1 MPYTPQE
8 RDVILVYLLGNAQ
21 TFLRRVQVYLKT
33 KQKLIALPPASLP
46 VHQAKVEN
54 ELIGDPNNI
63 SKRLELAVFHEIQD
77 KLSEATGELEEVI
90 NLLVKRE
97 EDCPDIY
104 IRLGSLYELQG
115 NYDHAHSAYKEGQE
129 FGLKLRPA
137 VCLRKLPTY
146 NEFLVCGLSTK
157 VNRFNEVLDEKVSP
171 NEEKGLQ
178 GLKASQSMIRL
189 GFLGRVRIE
198 EIAGRIG
205 SISVPRHRRLLKKLG
220 EYLVKQN

>member
-8 RDVILVYLLGNAQ
+8 RDVILVYLLGNTQ

-33 KQKLIALPPASLP
+33 KQRLIALPPASLP
-46 VHQAKVEN
+46 VHQEKVEN
-54 ELIGDPNNI
+54 ELIGDPDNI

-77 KLSEATGELEEVI
+77 KLPEATDELEEVI
-90 NLLVKRE
+90 DLLVKRE

-115 NYDHAHSAYKEGQE
+115 NYNLAHSAYKEGQE

-146 NEFLVCGLSTK
+146 NEFLVCGLSTR
-157 VNRFNEVLDEKVSP
+157 VNRFNEVLDEKVNP

-178 GLKASQSMIRL
+178 RLKASQSMIRL

-205 SISVPRHRRLLKKLG
+205 AISVPRHRRLLKKLS
-220 EYLVKQN
+220 EYLVR

>member
-33 KQKLIALPPASLP
+33 KQKLIALPPSSLP
-46 VHQAKVEN
+46 AHQAAVKN
-54 ELIGDPNNI
+54 ELIEDPDNI

-77 KLSEATGELEEVI
+77 KLSEATDELEEVI
-90 NLLVKRE
+90 NLLVERE

-104 IRLGSLYELQG
+104 IRLGSLYERQDD
-115 NYDHAHSAYKEGQE
+115 YDNARHAYKEGQE

-137 VCLRKLPTY
+137 VCLRQLPTY

-157 VNRFNEVLDEKVSP
+157 VNRFNKVLDEKVTP
-171 NEEKGLQ
+171 NDEKGLK
-178 GLKASQSMIRL
+178 GLRASQSVIRL

-205 SISVPRHRRLLKKLG
+205 SISVPRHRRLLKKLS
-220 EYLVKQN
+220 EYLVE

>member
-46 VHQAKVEN
+46 VHQAQVEN
-54 ELIGDPNNI
+54 ELMEDPNNI
-63 SKRLELAVFHEIQD
+63 SKRLELAVFHEIQG

-90 NLLVKRE
+90 NLLVTRE

-115 NYDHAHSAYKEGQE
+115 NYDDAHSAYKEGQE

-171 NEEKGLQ
+171 NKEKGLQ

-205 SISVPRHRRLLKKLG
+205 SISVPLHRRLLKKLG
-220 EYLVKQN
+220 GYLVK

>member
-33 KQKLIALPPASLP
+33 KQKLIALPPASLS

-157 VNRFNEVLDEKVSP
+157 VNRFNEVLDEIVTP
-171 NEEKGLQ
+171 NDDN
-178 GLKASQSMIRL
+178 LKKLPAAQSVIRPSFLSQ
-189 GFLGRVRIE
+189 VRIE
-198 EIAGRIG
+198 EITGRIG
-205 SISVPRHRRLLKKLG
+205 SISVVRHRRLLKKLS
-220 EYLVKQN
+220 EYLVE

>member
-46 VHQAKVEN
+46 VHQAQVEN
-54 ELIGDPNNI
+54 ELMEDPNNI
-63 SKRLELAVFHEIQD
+63 SKRLELAVFHEIQG
-77 KLSEATGELEEVI
+77 KLSEATGKLEEVI

-115 NYDHAHSAYKEGQE
+115 NYDNAHSAYKEGQE

-171 NEEKGLQ
+171 NKEKGLQ

-205 SISVPRHRRLLKKLG
+205 FISVPLHGRLLKKLG
-220 EYLVKQN
+220 EYLVK

>member
-1 MPYTPQE
+1 MKSRPIKE
-8 RDVILVYLLGNAQ
+8 RDVILVYLLGDTQ

-46 VHQAKVEN
+46 VHQAKVED

-137 VCLRKLPTY
+137 VCLRKLPPTY
-146 NEFLVCGLSTK
+146 SEFLVCGLTTK
-157 VNRFNEVLDEKVSP
+157 VNRFDKILDEIVTP
-171 NEEKGLQ
+171 NDDN
-178 GLKASQSMIRL
+178 LKKLPAAQSVIRP
-189 GFLGRVRIE
+189 GFLSRVRIE
-198 EIAGRIG
+198 EITGRIG
-205 SISVPRHRRLLKKLG
+205 SISVVRHRRLLKKLS
-220 EYLVKQN
+220 EYLFE

>member
-1 MPYTPQE
+1 MPKYVPKE

-46 VHQAKVEN
+46 VHQAKVED

-137 VCLRKLPTY
+137 VCLRKLPPTY
-146 NEFLVCGLSTK
+146 SEFLVCGLTTK
-157 VNRFNEVLDEKVSP
+157 VNRFDKILDEIVTP
-171 NEEKGLQ
+171 NDDN
-178 GLKASQSMIRL
+178 LKKLPAAQSVIRP
-189 GFLGRVRIE
+189 GFLSRVRIE
-198 EIAGRIG
+198 EITGRIG
-205 SISVPRHRRLLKKLG
+205 SISVVRHRRLLKKLS
-220 EYLVKQN
+220 EYLFE

>member
-1 MPYTPQE
+1 MMKSRPIKE
-8 RDVILVYLLGNAQ
+8 RDVILVYLLGDTQ

-46 VHQAKVEN
+46 VHQAKVED

-137 VCLRKLPTY
+137 VCLRKLPPTY
-146 NEFLVCGLSTK
+146 SEFLVCGLTTK
-157 VNRFNEVLDEKVSP
+157 GK
-171 NEEKGLQ
+171 
-178 GLKASQSMIRL
+178 
-189 GFLGRVRIE
+189 
-198 EIAGRIG
+198 
-205 SISVPRHRRLLKKLG
+205 SV
-220 EYLVKQN
+220 

>member
-33 KQKLIALPPASLP
+33 KQKLIALPPASLS

-157 VNRFNEVLDEKVSP
+157 VNRFNEVLDEIVTP
-171 NEEKGLQ
+171 NDDN
-178 GLKASQSMIRL
+178 LKKLPAAQSVIRP
-189 GFLGRVRIE
+189 GFLSQVRIE
-198 EIAGRIG
+198 EITGRIG
-205 SISVPRHRRLLKKLG
+205 SISVVRHRRLLKKLS
-220 EYLVKQN
+220 EYLVE